1 MDTIPPLMKNWTF
14 RVLVLAGCG
23 FATAWADDKP
33 FDYAAVQAVASK
45 LAQESYR
52 TPRPL
57 ARAIRELSYDEMRDI
72 RFLPKNA
79 IWRMERLPFQLQMFH
94 PAKYQA
100 QRIRLHI
107 VEGAAVRDVP
117 FRPEW
122 FDYGRVNL
130 HQTVIDSLD
139 YAGFRLH
146 YPLNKPDYLDEL
158 MVFMGASYFRAL
170 GKGQVYGL
178 SARGIAINTAG
189 SGPEEFP
196 QFTEFWIERPDRNA
210 TTLRVYALLDGPS
223 VTGAYQFLIKPGKD
237 TMIEVRA
244 TVFARKSLAKVG
256 MAALTSM
263 FWYGK
268 TSPHRFGD
276 FRPEVHDSDG
286 LLIQNGGSEWLWRP
300 LVNDG
305 RLRLSYFMDNNPRGF
320 GLLQRERRF
329 SQYEDLEAHY
339 HQRPS
344 AWIEPTGNWGRGAV
358 RLVEIPSQ
366 WEYDDNIVAFW
377 EPEAGL
383 EPGKPLELAYR
394 IWWMIDQP
402 ALLPGSHCAATR
414 CMEVSRQEGN
424 RLEVEEDAKR
434 FVLDFEGNALPV
446 DPGAKVTPVVT
457 SGNGKIRN
465 LYIRRN
471 EFNGTWRV
479 GFEVKLEN
487 RKRPVELRC
496 FLKDDKRALS
506 ETWSYQWMP

>member
-1 MDTIPPLMKNWTF
+1 MAM
-14 RVLVLAGCG
+14 VLLGGAV
-23 FATAWADDKP
+23 ATLRADEKQ
-33 FDYAAVQAVASK
+33 FDYSTVQALAARM
-45 LAQESYR
+45 AQEAYR
-52 TPRPL
+52 APRSLPK
-57 ARAIRELSYDEMRDI
+57 AIRELSYDEMRDI

-107 VEGAAVRDVP
+107 VEGAAVRDIP
-117 FRPEW
+117 FRPEY

-139 YAGFRLH
+139 YAGFRVH
-146 YPLNKPDYLDEL
+146 YPLNRPDYLDEL
-158 MVFMGASYFRAL
+158 IVFMGASYFRAL

-178 SARGIAINTAG
+178 SARGIAINTA
-189 SGPEEFP
+189 SSSPEEFP
-196 QFTEFWIERPDRNA
+196 QFTEFWVERPDRNA

-223 VTGAYQFLIKPGKD
+223 VTGAYQFQIKPGRD
-237 TMIEVRA
+237 TVTEVRA
-244 TVFARKSLAKVG
+244 TVYARKPLPKVG

-268 TSPHRFGD
+268 TTSHRFGD

-286 LLIQNGGSEWLWRP
+286 LLVHNGAGEWLWRP

-305 RLRLSYFMDNNPRGF
+305 RLRFSYFLDDNPQGF

-344 AWIEPTGNWGRGAV
+344 AWIEPMGQWGRGGV
-358 RLVEIPSQ
+358 RLIEIPSQ

-402 ALLPGSHCAATR
+402 SLLPGSHCVATR
-414 CMEVSRQEGN
+414 VADVTRQEGN
-424 RLEVEEDAKR
+424 RLVVEEDAKR
-434 FVLDFEGNALPV
+434 FVLDFQGNVLPT
-446 DPGAKVTPVVT
+446 DPNAKIIPVVT
-457 SGNGKIRN
+457 TGNGKIRN

-471 EFNGTWRV
+471 EYNGTWRV
-479 GFEVKLEN
+479 GFEAKLEN
-487 RKRPVELRC
+487 RKRAVELRC
-496 FLKDDKRALS
+496 FLKDEKRGALS